1 MNESAIHNN
10 KDIIF
15 SLISKSKKLLL
26 SVKEANRYEDMSS
39 AKNRMEQQVV
49 IKNICE
55 NCRSALDYCFYYINN
70 DYSLGIDEKQIY
82 FPFSYK
88 SSIFIKI
95 DIVKAIKIHNEK
107 LYNYLYSMQPFVPGG
122 NYWWLKRFIELNN
135 KYKHQGFIPLKPFFK
150 TKTFGWTQFGDIGIS
165 VEEFSFNVTENKIPV
180 EKIDFK
186 SDRTI
191 EFEFRLEDNKTSV
204 VNYMNMVLEGIEQ
217 IINNIFMMIEN
228 TN

>member
-1 MNESAIHNN
+1 MEKISIHNN
-10 KDIIF
+10 KDIIY
-15 SLISKSKKLLL
+15 SLINKSKKMLLTI
-26 SVKEANRYEDMSS
+26 KDANKYENMSD

-49 IKNICE
+49 VKNIYE

-70 DYSLGIDEKQIY
+70 YYSLGINEKNIY

-88 SSIFIKI
+88 SKDFVKN
-95 DIVKAIKIHNEK
+95 DIVKALKLHNEK
-107 LYNYLYSMQPFVPGG
+107 LYNYLYSMQPFVSGG
-122 NYWWLKRFIELNN
+122 NYWWLKKYIESNN
-135 KYKHQGFIPLKPFFK
+135 KYKHRGFIPLKPFFK

-165 VEEFSFNVTENKIPV
+165 VEAFSFNVTENKIPI

-186 SDRTI
+186 NDRTI

-204 VNYMNMVLEGIEQ
+204 VNYMNMVLEGIEE
-217 IINNIFMMIEN
+217 IINNIFMTVEN